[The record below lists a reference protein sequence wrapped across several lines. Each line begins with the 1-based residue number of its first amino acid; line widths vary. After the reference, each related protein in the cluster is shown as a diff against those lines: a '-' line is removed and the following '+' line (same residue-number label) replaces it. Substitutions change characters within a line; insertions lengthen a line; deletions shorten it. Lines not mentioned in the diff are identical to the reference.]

1 MCSFRA
7 NDQEAKGL
15 PHKRT
20 TADCYCSSTDESVI
34 KLFRQLPPRH
44 GADTLPAPRH
54 VLPQQQ
60 LSEPLFLYHH
70 LRRRKSIKIEPH
82 ASPPYSLLLLVL
94 SLSLSP
100 SLQIR
105 FSIHLDLF
113 KYVVVDG
120 WICKRGGEGRTWR
133 TRSNNSR
140 KCQALGILLDF
151 NVNARTEDEHQRSC
165 LKGRDGNSGTGNQY
179 SVGTRP
185 DGYGYDFLPVG
196 ETRTRLEPR
205 RIQVFFPTRG

>member
-1 MCSFRA
+1 MVQTPFLLLDMSSPSSSLANLSFFI
-7 NDQEAKGL
+7 
-15 PHKRT
+15 T
-20 TADCYCSSTDESVI
+20 ISVEENQS
-34 KLFRQLPPRH
+34 KLSH
-44 GADTLPAPRH
+44 M
-54 VLPQQQ
+54 
-60 LSEPLFLYHH
+60 
-70 LRRRKSIKIEPH
+70 
-82 ASPPYSLLLLVL
+82 LLLLIPSCRWFFL
-94 SLSLSP
+94 SLSS

-179 SVGTRP
+179 SMGTRP
-185 DGYGYDFLPVG
+185 DGYEYDFLPVG
-196 ETRTRLEPR
+196 KTRTRPEPR
-205 RIQVFFPTRG
+205 RVQVFFPTRG